1 MLVSTLH
8 LHTNLGVW
16 GFGDL
21 VETSQ
26 AIRDDAEELPGHVA
40 SRALRKFK
48 KENWIEAK
56 ADPDASMGPRMLYTL
71 TEEEGISATL
81 RAAGRELALGE
92 RYPIP
97 IIAEYFGSLANQDRR
112 D

>member
-1 MLVSTLH
+1 MLVGTLH
-8 LHTNLGVW
+8 LHTKLGVW

-26 AIRDDAEELPGHVA
+26 TTGDDTEELPGHVA
-40 SRALRKFK
+40 SRALRKFR
-48 KENWIEAK
+48 KEGWVEAEG
-56 ADPDASMGPRMLYTL
+56 DPDTSMGPRMLYTL

-81 RAAGRELALGE
+81 RAAGRELASGE

-97 IIAEYFGSLANQDRR
+97 IIAEYFGSLANQDSR